1 MDKTINYQFFHW
13 GPFLYRT
20 ILTKEEIN
28 LIKNLCSK
36 NNKDYRENLAG
47 LIKHEHEI
55 DRKKLFP
62 IIAPYLQS
70 YLEARYHYHGKS
82 LGNKI
87 ELITSW
93 VNYMT
98 KFESNPLHTH
108 DDDLSFV
115 LFLQIPKNLFKEYK
129 KHPGNTKPGCINFL
143 YNLQTRNQFL
153 NEHTF
158 FPAVGDLFIF
168 PAALHHYVNHFQSD
182 GERISVSGNL
192 KIIND

>member
-1 MDKTINYQFFHW
+1 MDRTINYNFYHW
-13 GPFLYRT
+13 GPFLYKT
-20 ILTKEEIN
+20 IISKEEIDEV
-28 LIKNLCSK
+28 KKLCSK
-36 NNKDYRENLAG
+36 QNEDYRESLAG
-47 LIKHEHEI
+47 LLKHEHTI
-55 DRKKLFP
+55 DHKKLFP
-62 IIAPYLQS
+62 IISPYLQS
-70 YLEARYHYHGKS
+70 YVQAYFNYSSLPMGKRLELKTA
-82 LGNKI
+82 
-87 ELITSW
+87 W